1 MDHIPLEL
9 LTGKKLI
16 IYARCL
22 ASNLLFS
29 LLVFTV
35 ISLVEFQRNTH
46 WFNVCHS
53 AFEVPS
59 LIKNTQGLEIK
70 RTQIS
75 KSL

>member
-46 WFNVCHS
+46 
-53 AFEVPS
+53 
-59 LIKNTQGLEIK
+59 
-70 RTQIS
+70 
-75 KSL
+75 